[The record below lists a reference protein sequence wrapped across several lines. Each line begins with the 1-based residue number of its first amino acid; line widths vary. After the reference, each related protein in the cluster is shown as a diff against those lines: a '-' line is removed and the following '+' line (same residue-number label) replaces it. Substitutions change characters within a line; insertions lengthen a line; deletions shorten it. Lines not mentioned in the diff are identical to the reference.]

1 MSNVFLEMK
10 NIHKRFPGVYALKGA
25 QLEIKKGEVH
35 ALLGENGAGKSTLM
49 KILGGVHTQ
58 DEGQIFV
65 EGVDC
70 GVINPTKAAQLGI
83 GFVHQELNLA
93 ETLTVAENVYMGRL
107 PYKNETLGIVDYKK
121 LHEDTDSIIQ
131 KLGIDINAT
140 DLVMQLPTAKK
151 QMVEIAKAIS
161 LNSKIIIFDEP
172 TTSLSQKDVENLFK
186 VIKTLKNEGVAAIY
200 ISHRLKEVFDI
211 CDRATVLRDG
221 TYIESCELE
230 GITQERLINMMVG
243 RDLTEL
249 FPKEIFEPKEYVLE
263 VEGISDYA
271 DRVKNVSLK
280 ARKGEILGLAG
291 LVGSGRT
298 ELMRLVFGADKIS
311 EGKITINGKEVKINS
326 PMDAINNGICLLTED
341 RKSQGLSLVMSV
353 LDNITL
359 TNLKDFV
366 LNHKKLRDTGERFK
380 EALEIKTANLDVMAG
395 TLSGGNQQKLI
406 LAKWLNTDSEIFIF
420 DEPTKGIDVGTKAEI
435 YHIMNDLVRKG
446 KVVIMVSSELPELLG
461 MSDRIYVMCEGKL
474 TGELSREEATQEKI
488 MKLATLGGINKD
500 EPNN

>member
-25 QLEIKKGEVH
+25 QLEIRKGEVH

-70 GVINPTKAAQLGI
+70 GVIDPTKAAQLGI

-93 ETLTVAENVYMGRL
+93 ETLTVAENVYMGRKL
-107 PYKNETLGIVDYKK
+107 YK
-121 LHEDTDSIIQ
+121 DTNSIIE
-131 KLGIDINAT
+131 KLGIDIEAT

-161 LNSKIIIFDEP
+161 LNSKMIIFDEP

-186 VIKTLKNEGVAAIY
+186 VIKTLKKEGVATIY

-221 TYIESCELE
+221 TYIESCDLE
-230 GITQERLINMMVG
+230 GITQEKLINMMVG

-249 FPKEIFEPKEYVLE
+249 FPKEVFEPKEYVLE
-263 VEGISDYA
+263 VEGLSDYA
-271 DRVKNVSLK
+271 GRVENVSLR

-298 ELMRLVFGADKIS
+298 ELMRLVFGADKNNG
-311 EGKITINGKEVKINS
+311 GKILINGKEVKINS

-366 LNHKKLRDTGERFK
+366 LNHKSLRDTGERFK

-461 MSDRIYVMCEGKL
+461 MSDRIYVMCEGRM
-474 TGELSREEATQEKI
+474 TGELSRGEATQEKI
-488 MKLATLGGINKD
+488 MKLATLGGIN
-500 EPNN
+500 

>member
-1 MSNVFLEMK
+1 MK
-10 NIHKRFPGVYALKGA
+10 NIHKTFPGVYALKGV
-25 QLEIKKGEVH
+25 QLEIRRGEVH

-49 KILGGVHTQ
+49 KILGGVHRQ
-58 DEGQIFV
+58 DEGQIFI

-83 GFVHQELNLA
+83 GFVHQELNLS

-107 PYKNETLGIVDYKK
+107 PYKNKLLGIVDYKK
-121 LHEDTDSIIQ
+121 LYDDTDSIIK
-131 KLGIDINAT
+131 KLGIDIKST

-161 LNSKIIIFDEP
+161 LNAKIIIFDEP
-172 TTSLSQKDVENLFK
+172 TTSLSQRDVENLFK
-186 VIKTLKNEGVAAIY
+186 VIKTLKKENVSIIY

-221 TYIESCELE
+221 TYIENCEVKD
-230 GITQERLINMMVG
+230 INQEKLINMMVG

-263 VEGISDYA
+263 VEGFSDYFG
-271 DRVKNVSLK
+271 RVRDVSLK

-298 ELMRLVFGADKIS
+298 EFMRLVFGADRIS
-311 EGKITINGKEVKINS
+311 KGKMLLNGKEVKINS
-326 PMDAINNGICLLTED
+326 PIDAISNGICLLTED
-341 RKSQGLSLVMSV
+341 RKNQGLSLVMSV

-359 TNLKDFV
+359 TNLKNFILD
-366 LNHKKLRDTGERFK
+366 HKKLKDTGARFK

-406 LAKWLNTDSEIFIF
+406 LAKWLNTDSDIFIF

-435 YHIMNDLVRKG
+435 YHIMNDLVRKD

-461 MSDRIYVMCEGKL
+461 MSDRIYVMCEGKI
-474 TGELSREEATQEKI
+474 TGELNRAEATQEEI
-488 MKLATLGGINKD
+488 MKLATLGGIDKD
-500 EPNN
+500 E

>member
-10 NIHKRFPGVYALKGA
+10 NIHKTFPGVYALKGV
-25 QLEIKKGEVH
+25 QLEIRRGEVH

-49 KILGGVHTQ
+49 KILGGVHRQ
-58 DEGQIFV
+58 DEGQIFI

-83 GFVHQELNLA
+83 GFVHQELNLS

-107 PYKNETLGIVDYKK
+107 PYKNKLLGIVDYKK
-121 LHEDTDSIIQ
+121 LYDDTDSIIK
-131 KLGIDINAT
+131 KLGIDIKST

-161 LNSKIIIFDEP
+161 LNAKIIIFDEP
-172 TTSLSQKDVENLFK
+172 TTSLSQRDVENLFK
-186 VIKTLKNEGVAAIY
+186 VIKTLKKENVSIIY

-221 TYIESCELE
+221 TYIENCEVKD
-230 GITQERLINMMVG
+230 INQEKLINMMVG

-263 VEGISDYA
+263 VEGFSDYFG
-271 DRVKNVSLK
+271 RVRDVSLK

-298 ELMRLVFGADKIS
+298 EFMRLVFGADRIS
-311 EGKITINGKEVKINS
+311 KGKMLLNGKEVKINS
-326 PMDAINNGICLLTED
+326 PIDAISNGICLLTED
-341 RKSQGLSLVMSV
+341 RKNQGLSLVMSV

-359 TNLKDFV
+359 TNLKNFILD
-366 LNHKKLRDTGERFK
+366 HKKLKDTGARFK

-406 LAKWLNTDSEIFIF
+406 LAKWLNTDSDIFIF

-435 YHIMNDLVRKG
+435 YHIMNDLVRKD

-461 MSDRIYVMCEGKL
+461 MSDRIYVMCEGKI
-474 TGELSREEATQEKI
+474 TGELNRAEATQEEI
-488 MKLATLGGINKD
+488 MKLATLGGIDKD
-500 EPNN
+500 E